1 MGSSASILS
10 PEDFML
16 MSQDMKVGFETLIEE
31 GYTDD
36 EIRSSLM
43 DKYAK
48 HLEARAA
55 VADSS
60 AEAETAAI
68 VSLDG
73 TSADDE
79 CDEVDLSTASGSD
92 AVAVAIVENNNNQE
106 IIEPKPPLTEK
117 AKKAR
122 KRRGT
127 FENDKVVTSKAA
139 NDVLPKVDKPVG
151 TIVE

>member
-16 MSQDMKVGFETLIEE
+16 MSQDMKLGFDTLIQE

-36 EIRSSLM
+36 EIRSNLM
-43 DKYAK
+43 EKYAK
-48 HLEARAA
+48 HQHTKTAA
-55 VADSS
+55 ADVS
-60 AEAETAAI
+60 AERAAI

-73 TSADDE
+73 TSADEE
-79 CDEVDLSTASGSD
+79 CDEMTISTTSALD
-92 AVAVAIVENNNNQE
+92 AIRIVGVENNSNE
-106 IIEPKPPLTEK
+106 EAIIEPKPALTEK

-127 FENDKVVTSKAA
+127 FENDKVVTSKA
-139 NDVLPKVDKPVG
+139 VIEVPPKVDEPVEPVVG
-151 TIVE
+151 

>member
-16 MSQDMKVGFETLIEE
+16 MSQDMKSGFDTLIEE

-36 EIRSSLM
+36 EIRSNLM
-43 DKYAK
+43 EKYAK
-48 HLEARAA
+48 HLHSKTAA
-55 VADSS
+55 ADVS
-60 AEAETAAI
+60 AESAAI

-73 TSADDE
+73 TSADE
-79 CDEVDLSTASGSD
+79 ESDEVDISTTSALD
-92 AVAVAIVENNNNQE
+92 AVAIVGVDNNSNE
-106 IIEPKPPLTEK
+106 EAIMEPKPALTEK

-127 FENDKVVTSKAA
+127 FENDKVVTSKAVI
-139 NDVLPKVDKPVG
+139 DVPPKVDEPVESVVG
-151 TIVE
+151 